1 MAYNGMRVGQL
12 AEMLGTT
19 AKTLRFYESIGL
31 LKPAVRSESGYRL
44 YDDAAVQRARLVISL
59 RRLDITVP
67 ELKELFQQ
75 DRKLALR
82 QRLLAVMDDQ
92 LRAVYLQLGVLQGR
106 CRVLEL
112 SALQQPSTFAVIAG
126 LHLPVDQQRQALL
139 EGQALDV
146 GLDELLFQGVG
157 EALQLE
163 GAQVAER
170 GVVEHDRYSL
180 WVRCHGLDGGQW
192 RHW

>member
-59 RRLDITVP
+59 RRLDLTVP
-67 ELKELFQQ
+67 ELKELFQK

-92 LRAVYLQLGVLQGR
+92 LRAIYLQLGVLQGR
-106 CRVLEL
+106 CDDLAAR
-112 SALQQPSTFAVIAG
+112 
-126 LHLPVDQQRQALL
+126 HQALL
-139 EGQALDV
+139 STPRDRPPDCICDALFRPCTCAK
-146 GLDELLFQGVG
+146 LP
-157 EALQLE
+157 A
-163 GAQVAER
+163 R
-170 GVVEHDRYSL
+170 KPR
-180 WVRCHGLDGGQW
+180 
-192 RHW
+192 